1 MNCVPQDAVSMFGP
15 LKHFC

>member
-1 MNCVPQDAVSMFGP
+1 MNCVPQDAVSMFGS